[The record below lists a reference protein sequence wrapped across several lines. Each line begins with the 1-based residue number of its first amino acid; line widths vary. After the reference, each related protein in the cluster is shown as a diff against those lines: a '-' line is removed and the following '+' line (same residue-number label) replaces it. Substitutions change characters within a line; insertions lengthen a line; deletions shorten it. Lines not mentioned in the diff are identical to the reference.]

1 MDEKDRG
8 LLNHMKELES
18 VPISQKIGSF
28 ILWGAII
35 FIIVW
40 LFK

>member
-1 MDEKDRG
+1 MNDKDKE

-18 VPISQKIGSF
+18 VPTSQKIGSF
-28 ILWGAII
+28 VIWGAII
-35 FIIVW
+35 LFVVW